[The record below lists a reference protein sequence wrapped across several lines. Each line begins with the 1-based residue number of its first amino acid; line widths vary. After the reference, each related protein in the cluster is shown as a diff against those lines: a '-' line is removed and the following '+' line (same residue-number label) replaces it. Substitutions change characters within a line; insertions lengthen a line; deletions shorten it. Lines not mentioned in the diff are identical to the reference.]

1 MSLDRPSYKVLFDRY
16 AATVETRLPGADAR
30 LPASDLNVSGH
41 VLAEVSSGLY
51 DFGLRIADQILEDT
65 ADEDQLVLIAADW
78 GIYPQQAVPATGT
91 ATLTRTG
98 VGNIPVKAGTILQ
111 CAGQDYI
118 TDAEVTVSAAST
130 QVPVTAVTAGAS
142 GNLAAG
148 LTMTLASPVAGIAT
162 RAVSGE
168 ISGGADK
175 ESPSSLLS
183 RLQARKRRPPH
194 GGNAD
199 DFVNWAKSVPGVTR
213 AWPYRAIPRRG
224 FVTVLFVR
232 DGNAAGP
239 IPGAGEIAEVLAYI
253 TRKNIGPIGPEII
266 VRAPDPVPM
275 GYVIQLS
282 PNTVEVQAAVLVAMR
297 AWYRAE
303 SVPGFLEARSR
314 LSAAISAAVGEEKHR
329 IVSPAEDPA
338 LSMFQM
344 AVLGTVEFEDYA

>member
-1 MSLDRPSYKVLFDRY
+1 MSLSRPSYQTLFDRY

-41 VLAEVSSGLY
+41 VLAEVGSGLY

-65 ADEDQLVLIAADW
+65 ADEDQLVRIAADW
-78 GIYPQQAVPATGT
+78 GIYQQQAVAAKGT

-98 VGNIPVKAGTILQ
+98 TGDIPVKAGTILQ
-111 CAGQDYI
+111 CAGQDYVI
-118 TDAEVTVSAAST
+118 DAEVTVSAASAT
-130 QVPVTAVTAGAS
+130 VPVTAVTAGAS

-148 LTMTLASPVAGIAT
+148 LTMVLASPVAGIAT
-162 RAVSGE
+162 RAASGE
-168 ISGGADK
+168 ISGGTDK
-175 ESPSSLLS
+175 ESPASLLS

-199 DFVNWAKSVPGVTR
+199 DFVTWAKSVAGVTR

-253 TRKNIGPIGPEII
+253 TRKNVGPIGPEIV
-266 VRAPDPVPM
+266 VRAPEPVVM
-275 GYVIQLS
+275 NYVIGLS
-282 PNTVEVQAAVLVAMR
+282 PNTTEVRAAVLAAMR

-303 SVPGFLEARSR
+303 SVPGLLGARSR
-314 LSAAISAAVGEEKHR
+314 LSSAISAAIGEEKHR
-329 IVSPAEDPA
+329 FISPAEDPT